1 MMAFAASTS
10 SSHAKDPVGFA
21 GVRKQIDLI
30 VAETERMKA
39 ETARIEAANAEKLQ
53 RAEENKKVTAAA
65 EARTAAANAATEAAN
80 AATEA
85 ANAATEAANA
95 TTAAAEAAN
104 AAANAAKTSS
114 EARNEILLLYKTYQA
129 ALLLAKKNPNTE
141 ADFNTVWTIEA
152 SGDAPEVIGRKGPN
166 AFNAAANLVTTLKK
180 RAEPN
185 VVNEVKNI
193 KLPNGKPDIPRQ
205 LELLVVKSQPKTVAL
220 N

>member
-65 EARTAAANAATEAAN
+65 EARTA
-80 AATEA
+80 A